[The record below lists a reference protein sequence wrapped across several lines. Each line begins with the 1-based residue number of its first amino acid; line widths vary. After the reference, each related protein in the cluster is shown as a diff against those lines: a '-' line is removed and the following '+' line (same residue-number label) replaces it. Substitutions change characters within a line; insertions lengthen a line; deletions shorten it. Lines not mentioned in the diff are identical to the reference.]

1 MVRSILLAALAASTT
16 ALNVARREAQ
26 ELYTI
31 ELAPGVTQQVTEAEK
46 YALKAVSNHTILR
59 YVEMLLIQ
67 NRRARTSLT

>member
-31 ELAPGVTQQVTEAEK
+31 ELAPGVTKQVTEVEK
-46 YALKAVSNHTILR
+46 YALKAVSDYAVDVVLVVTD
-59 YVEMLLIQ
+59 EKE
-67 NRRARTSLT
+67 